1 MGHQAFKRKLA
12 MLLSQQEENK
22 NKIISLGI
30 SLGIFALLLLFL
42 LFYIIV
48 TPNPPFPETAGGGGG
63 IEFNIGNLIEGTG
76 NVENNGIGE
85 AVKVVESTEVTTP
98 ANPTSNNQE
107 LVTSEQGEDINIKK
121 NETNTPETQT
131 TNQTVVIPVKPREK
145 TVAEKIREA
154 AIKNQGKNGGGDG
167 NSGHEGND
175 GRPDG
180 NPNTHGTGGTGGGT
194 GGGDGTGDGPDKGPG
209 KGIGPG
215 GYGFNLAG
223 RAIVSP
229 PPISKDTKEEGKVVV
244 EITVDKTGKVIKAEP
259 TGRGTNTNSV
269 MLKTKARQ
277 AALATKFNVS
287 GEFEEQKGTL
297 TIIFSF

>member
-1 MGHQAFKRKLA
+1 MI
-12 MLLSQQEENK
+12 LSREEENK
-22 NKIISLGI
+22 NRMISLGV
-30 SLGIFALLLLFL
+30 SLSVLILLLLFL
-42 LFYIIV
+42 LFYTII
-48 TPNPPFPETAGGGGG
+48 TPNPPFPETIPGGGGGG

-76 NVENNGIGE
+76 NVDNNGVGE
-85 AVKVVESTEVTTP
+85 AVKVVESTEATQP
-98 ANPTSNNQE
+98 ANPTGGKE
-107 LVTSEQGEDINIKK
+107 DLVTSEQGEDINITK
-121 NETNTPETQT
+121 NDSKTPT
-131 TNQTVVIPVKPREK
+131 TNQTTVVIPVKPREK
-145 TVAEKIREA
+145 TAAEKIREN

-167 NSGHEGND
+167 ENGQAGGDD

-180 NPNTHGTGGTGGGT
+180 NPNTHGTGGTGGGE
-194 GGGDGTGDGPDKGPG
+194 GGGDGPGKGPG
-209 KGIGPG
+209 SGPGSGPGNG
-215 GYGFNLAG
+215 GYGFSLAG